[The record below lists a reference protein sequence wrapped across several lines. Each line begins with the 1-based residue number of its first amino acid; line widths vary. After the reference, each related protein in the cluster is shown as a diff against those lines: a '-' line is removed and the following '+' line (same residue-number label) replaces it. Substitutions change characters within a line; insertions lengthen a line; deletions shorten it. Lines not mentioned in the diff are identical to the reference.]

1 MADLVSLL
9 NEGKTRPSGRPS
21 RRACSHSP
29 VVLSQTISGQ
39 ACSASLSFVSS
50 RPAHLSEPSSKAPND
65 AHARSQVPYHPR
77 ISCHRS
83 INQVQDRL
91 SPSSR
96 SDAVPGI
103 EWPYLRLL
111 ARCMNKNQ
119 EQTWQSVDRRQ
130 AHKPFSARARTH
142 GQSVDRWML
151 GLGLCIAKGP
161 EELISLPRWK
171 SHYKT
176 QGPTS
181 TNARCFPSARSSPR
195 LDWLTRLAIFFHQCH
210 FMHIITSSHHMCARL
225 RILLSFPHMHSAI
238 NAECLQ
244 RRAPHGA
251 EFMSILAEMVARP
264 DCILQSL
271 FWTACVS
278 LSVPKSRW
286 LHERPLIVYPS
297 RRHAL
302 LERHHIAAQGSSD
315 PLSHALATGGET
327 GQ

>member
-111 ARCMNKNQ
+111 AMCMNKNQ

-161 EELISLPRWK
+161 EELISLEKPLQ
-171 SHYKT
+171 Y
-176 QGPTS
+176 
-181 TNARCFPSARSSPR
+181 
-195 LDWLTRLAIFFHQCH
+195 TRPHFHK
-210 FMHIITSSHHMCARL
+210 CAVL
-225 RILLSFPHMHSAI
+225 PL
-238 NAECLQ
+238 
-244 RRAPHGA
+244 GA
-251 EFMSILAEMVARP
+251 
-264 DCILQSL
+264 
-271 FWTACVS
+271 
-278 LSVPKSRW
+278 
-286 LHERPLIVYPS
+286 
-297 RRHAL
+297 
-302 LERHHIAAQGSSD
+302 
-315 PLSHALATGGET
+315 
-327 GQ
+327 